1 MGKAFLH
8 GRTAVATKEI
18 TITGNRPGKGSI
30 PRETENITEE
40 TLSTAYPLEE
50 VSFSGPTEIAM
61 KERTGKGVF
70 IHKGG
75 DCYYGDF
82 VEGISHGKGIYIWT
96 DGERYEGDFVNGQC
110 TGKGVFFYKNGNRYE
125 GDFVNGCKEGYGTM
139 YYPDGRYDTGRW
151 HDDNFM
157 G

>member
-1 MGKAFLH
+1 M
-8 GRTAVATKEI
+8 KEI
-18 TITGNRPGKGSI
+18 LSK
-30 PRETENITEE
+30 ENVPEK
-40 TLSTAYPLEE
+40 
-50 VSFSGPTEIAM
+50 VFSFT
-61 KERTGKGVF
+61 
-70 IHKGG
+70 KGG
-75 DCYYGDF
+75 DCYYGDS

-96 DGERYEGDFVNGQC
+96 DGERYEGDFVNGQL
-110 TGKGVFFYKNGNRYE
+110 TGKGVFFYKNGERYE